1 MSTKSKTKYSRLQY
15 FLWLVSGSEIS
26 ILRKCPSDYN
36 RHAGIGFTIL
46 MTSLFGAFAGGYA
59 GYYFTHSGFG
69 AVVFGII
76 WGMLIFSID
85 RTMVVSMKKRPGDT
99 WKNYLGQVLARAI
112 LAALIA
118 FIISIPLE
126 LLVFKDNID
135 AGLNIY
141 KVDKQKQLANSL
153 DSLYKPA
160 VDSINAVIEGAR
172 ADSLERVSLNDPK
185 DDGFK
190 QLINRSNNL
199 SSSISTINNEANQLR
214 NKANQYLSQAYVPN
228 EFGVTELD
236 KKSQAYKQFTSLI
249 VSSRKK
255 RSEASGFIIEKKN
268 VDIEINNRREAH
280 KSAYSAK
287 ANTARM
293 NQREID
299 STRRVKETKIDS
311 TSTKFE
317 DDLRKIDNSFSVRFD
332 VITFLSTKRD
342 PGGNKEFPSV
352 FFLLWLIRILFFVIE
367 ILPTVTKVM
376 TPFGA
381 YDMALYDEEQNLK
394 EIKLPAAKKI
404 LINEAEIDNSI
415 ELDERKRQQQYRAS
429 KEGDLHDSLVERILD
444 AQNRIA
450 NKILDDWEKSNGLNG
465 KS

>member
-1 MSTKSKTKYSRLQY
+1 MSTKSETKYSRLQY
-15 FLWLVSGSEIS
+15 FFWLISGSEIS
-26 ILRKCPSDYN
+26 ILKNCPSDYN

-99 WKNYLGQVLARAI
+99 WKTNMGQILARAI

-135 AGLNIY
+135 AGLSLY
-141 KVDKQKQLANSL
+141 KIDKQKQLASSL

-160 VDSINAVIEGAR
+160 IDSANAAKEGAK
-172 ADSLERVSLNDPK
+172 ADSLQKVSLNDPK
-185 DDGFK
+185 DDEFK
-190 QLINRSNNL
+190 QLVYRSNNL
-199 SSSISTINNEANQLR
+199 SGIIGTIYKESSQLSSR
-214 NKANQYLSQAYVPN
+214 ANQYLSQSFIIN
-228 EFGVTELD
+228 ESNVSELD
-236 KKSQAYKQFTSLI
+236 KESETYRQYISFASLA
-249 VSSRKK
+249 RKK
-255 RSEASGFIIEKKN
+255 RAEATTFINEKNNIDKN
-268 VDIEINNRREAH
+268 INDRRITNKTTFEEKAKIA
-280 KSAYSAK
+280 KSI
-287 ANTARM
+287 
-293 NQREID
+293 QEELD
-299 STRRVKETKIDS
+299 SIRRVKETKIDS
-311 TSTKFE
+311 TRGGFE
-317 DDLRKIDNSFSVRFD
+317 SVLHKIDNSFSVRFD
-332 VITFLSTKRD
+332 VITFLSNKKD
-342 PGGNKEFPSV
+342 AGGNKEFPSV
-352 FFLLWLIRILFFVIE
+352 FFLLWLIRILFFIIE

-381 YDMALYDEEQNLK
+381 YDMSLYEEEQNLK

-404 LINEAEIDNSI
+404 LIKEVEVDNTIEI
-415 ELDERKRQQQYRAS
+415 EERKRQQHYRARM
-429 KEGDLHDSLVERILD
+429 EGGLHDSLVDRIMD

-450 NKILDDWEKSNGLNG
+450 QKILDDWEQKNGLNR
-465 KS
+465 

>member
-1 MSTKSKTKYSRLQY
+1 MSTKSIIKNSRLQY

-26 ILRKCPSDYN
+26 ILRQCPSDYN

-59 GYYFTHSGFG
+59 GYYFTHSGLG
-69 AVVFGII
+69 AFVFGII

-99 WKNYLGQVLARAI
+99 WKTYLGQIVARSV

-135 AGLNIY
+135 AGLSLY
-141 KVDKQKQLANSL
+141 KVNKQKQLANSL

-160 VDSINAVIEGAR
+160 VDSIKAAIEGAR
-172 ADSLERVSLNDPK
+172 ADSLERVSLSDPK
-185 DDGFK
+185 DEEFK
-190 QLINRSNNL
+190 QLIYRSNSL
-199 SSSISTINNEANQLR
+199 SSSISTINNIANQIKDR
-214 NKANQYLSQAYVPN
+214 ANQFLRQAYVPDD
-228 EFGVTELD
+228 FGGKTLD
-236 KKSQAYKQFTSLI
+236 KESQAYKQFSSLLA
-249 VSSRKK
+249 SSRKK
-255 RSEASGFIIEKKN
+255 RSEATGFLIEKKD
-268 VDIEINNRREAH
+268 VDLNIYNRREAH
-280 KSAYSAK
+280 KTAYSEKAK
-287 ANTARM
+287 TARM

-299 STRRVKETKIDS
+299 SIRRVNETKIDS
-311 TSTKFE
+311 TNTKFE
-317 DDLRKIDNSFSVRFD
+317 DALQKIDNSFSVRFD
-332 VITFLSTKRD
+332 VITFLSNKRD

-352 FFLLWLIRILFFVIE
+352 FFLLWLIRVLFFIIE

-381 YDMALYDEEQNLK
+381 YDMTLYDEEQNLK

-404 LINEAEIDNSI
+404 LINEAEIDKSI
-415 ELDERKRQQQYRAS
+415 EYDERKRQQQYRAS
-429 KEGDLHDSLVERILD
+429 KEGDLHDSLVDRIMD
-444 AQNRIA
+444 SQNRIA
-450 NKILDDWEKSNGLNG
+450 QKILDDWEKENGLNG
-465 KS
+465 